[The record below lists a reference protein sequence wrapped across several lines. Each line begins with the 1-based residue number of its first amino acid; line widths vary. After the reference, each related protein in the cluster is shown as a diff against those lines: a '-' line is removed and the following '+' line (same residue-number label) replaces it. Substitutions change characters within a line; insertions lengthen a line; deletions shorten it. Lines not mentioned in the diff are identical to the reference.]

1 MTTLSDARRAYRE
14 ALEKYQERTP
24 SRVAVLGDGRGTASS
39 NVLVPGRPDY
49 VYARDDVTST
59 RFFQVLNQGAV
70 QPAANLPVYVGYP
83 FPTGTGSDE
92 EQVIRI
98 NYSGLGDISSGT
110 VPPVGPHHQQH
121 EFRGG
126 DDILLDS
133 RQFLPGLVHPT
144 DPVSMQVQVESF
156 IYFWDTWRRWEIT
169 RSKDLTEYLPS
180 SGYILWVMI
189 ALDPET
195 GQLVYRPGVPFAT
208 GSQDVILGT
217 FTPVPAPAGNE
228 LPLGYVRLASTT
240 TTIDWTSSADNIGDA
255 RLWVNPPMLHILDR
269 IEQLE
274 GISGNPPDLMMMGAA
289 TNLVGEA
296 TSGNSGTGTTNYIAR
311 WASGTVLG
319 TGVMYDTGSNIGVNN
334 TSPNY
339 RLDVVASASQIRFGT
354 GATDDGGFLF
364 SVSAGTALLAAG
376 ASHNG
381 TDYVAKRTTATVVF
395 LSGSSLFVQNDTGL
409 IVGNTFTPTVRLSI
423 SPTQASYTQAAATAG
438 VPTAFTVTGGAH
450 TTLLASTELIDIDF
464 DMARTVEWATG
475 AITTQRFA
483 VFQAPTLAFVGAS
496 TVTTAATV
504 AVTGA
509 PVAGTN
515 ATITLPLAFWV
526 QAGKM
531 LMGSAS
537 QSTAFTS
544 VLEVNGS
551 ITTDATATVAH
562 GMVFTATLTADA
574 NSRTFRGV
582 TVFPV
587 FATGTFTGLNAI
599 GLRVT
604 NQAITGSGTI
614 DTYSAISA
622 AEATIATAN
631 VGILIGTHPGGSTNY
646 AIYSAS
652 ANDSRFAGNLSPTS
666 AAGANL
672 GDATVYW
679 NDVSYKTLTDRG
691 CLGWFDS
698 GVEMPDG
705 RIVSDV
711 EALTLIQKHPTLQ
724 TVYGVPR
731 LDYSTMP
738 RAVYK
743 PANGKG
749 DDGAETTALIS
760 ILIGA
765 IKELNA
771 RLSEL
776 EKQ

>member
-1 MTTLSDARRAYRE
+1 MTTLSDARRVYRE

-24 SRVAVLGDGRGTASS
+24 SRVAVLGDGRGTATS

-98 NYSGLGDISSGT
+98 NYSGLGDIDSGT
-110 VPPVGPHHQQH
+110 VPPTGPHHQQH

-144 DPVSMQVQVESF
+144 DPISMQVQVESF
-156 IYFWDTWRRWEIT
+156 IYFWDTWRRWEIA
-169 RSKDLTEYLPS
+169 RSKDLTEYIPS
-180 SGYILWVMI
+180 SGYVLWVMI

-228 LPLGYVRLASTT
+228 LPLGYVRLLSTT
-240 TTIDWTSSADNIGDA
+240 TTIDWTSSADNIADA

-311 WASGTVLG
+311 WTSDTVLG
-319 TGVMYDTGSNIGVNN
+319 TGVIYDTGSNVGVNN

-364 SVSAGTALLAAG
+364 SRNAGIAEVAAG

-381 TDYVAKRTTATVVF
+381 TNFVAKRTTATI
-395 LSGSSLFVQNDTGL
+395 LSASGSTFFVQNDTGL
-409 IVGNTFTPTVRLSI
+409 TVGNTFTPTVTLSI
-423 SPTQASYTQAAATAG
+423 GPTQASYTQAVATAG
-438 VPTAFTVTGGAH
+438 APTAFTVTGGAH
-450 TTLLASTELIDIDF
+450 TTLLASTELVDIDF
-464 DMARTVEWATG
+464 DMARTGQWATS

-483 VFQAPTLAFVGAS
+483 IFQAPTLAFVGAS
-496 TVTTAATV
+496 TVTTSATV
-504 AVTGA
+504 AITGA

-515 ATITLPLAFWV
+515 ATITNPLALWV
-526 QAGKM
+526 QDGNVWF
-531 LMGSAS
+531 GG
-537 QSTAFTS
+537 TP
-544 VLEVNGS
+544 
-551 ITTDATATVAH
+551 TATIK
-562 GMVFTATLTADA
+562 F
-574 NSRTFRGV
+574 GV
-582 TVFPV
+582 
-587 FATGTFTGLNAI
+587 
-599 GLRVT
+599 
-604 NQAITGSGTI
+604 
-614 DTYSAISA
+614 
-622 AEATIATAN
+622 N
-631 VGILIGTHPGGSTNY
+631 VGTDQNLWIRSSSSIVTIE
-646 AIYSAS
+646 A
-652 ANDSRFAGNLSPTS
+652 ANDSSSANVELDYAATTHKFTTGGVQLGAPTGGDNGTGTLN
-666 AAGANL
+666 AAGDIYKNDSAYGNPDYAL
-672 GDATVYW
+672 EYW
-679 NDVSYKTLTDRG
+679 LT
-691 CLGWFDS
+691 
-698 GVEMPDG
+698 G
-705 RIVSDV
+705 RIDKYATNRGAEGYQRMSLDDV
-711 EALTLIQKHPTLQ
+711 ES
-724 TVYGVPR
+724 Y
-731 LDYSTMP
+731 
-738 RAVYK
+738 
-743 PANGKG
+743 
-749 DDGAETTALIS
+749 
-760 ILIGA
+760 
-765 IKELNA
+765 IKENM
-771 RLSEL
+771 RLPRITDEPSGIFDRTDISL
-776 EKQ
+776 EKIEEIFTHLIELHKRVRRLESVKHS

>member
-14 ALEKYQERTP
+14 ALSKYQERTP
-24 SRVAVLGDGRGTASS
+24 SRVAVLGDGRGTATS

-98 NYSGLGDISSGT
+98 NYSGLGDIDSST
-110 VPPVGPHHQQH
+110 VPPTGPHHQQH

-156 IYFWDTWRRWEIT
+156 IYFWDTWRRWEIA

-240 TTIDWTSSADNIGDA
+240 ATIDWTSSADNIGDA
-255 RLWVNPPMLHILDR
+255 RLWVYPPMLHILDR

-311 WASGTVLG
+311 WTSDTVLG
-319 TGVMYDTGSNIGVNN
+319 TGVIYDTGSNIGVNN

-339 RLDVVASASQIRFGT
+339 RLDVVASATQIRFGT
-354 GATDDGGFLF
+354 SAIDDGGFLF
-364 SVSAGTALLAAG
+364 SRNVGVAEVAAG

-381 TDYVAKRTTATVVF
+381 TNFVAKRTIATI
-395 LSGSSLFVQNDTGL
+395 LSASGSTFLVQNDTGL
-409 IVGNTFTPTVRLSI
+409 TVGNTFTPTITLSI
-423 SPTQASYTQAAATAG
+423 GPTQASYTQAVATAG
-438 VPTAFTVTGGAH
+438 VPRAFTITGGEH
-450 TTLLASTELIDIDF
+450 TTLTASTELIDIDF
-464 DMARTVEWATG
+464 DMARTVQWATG

-483 VFQAPTLAFVGAS
+483 VFEAPTLAFVGAS
-496 TVTTAATV
+496 VVTTATTV
-504 AVTGA
+504 AITGA
-509 PVAGTN
+509 PVAGTF
-515 ATITLPLAFWV
+515 ATITTSLAFWV
-526 QAGKM
+526 QAGRV
-531 LMGSAS
+531 LLGTAEFGTTITSA
-537 QSTAFTS
+537 
-544 VLEVNGS
+544 LEINATV
-551 ITTDATATVAH
+551 TATASRT
-562 GMVFTATLTADA
+562 TAEAMLVTSTLTANA
-574 NSRTFRGV
+574 NSDSLRGIHIA
-582 TVFPV
+582 PII
-587 FATGTFTGLNAI
+587 AKGAFTGLTAY
-599 GLRVT
+599 GLVVQFLT
-604 NQAITGSGTI
+604 PTGSGTI
-614 DTYSAISA
+614 SQSSVISIT
-622 AEATIATAN
+622 EATIATAN
-631 VGILIGTHPGGSTNY
+631 VGLLIGAHPGGSTNY
-646 AIYSAS
+646 ATYISSSNSNVITGAGLQMGAPTGGDKGSGTINVATNIYLNNSAY
-652 ANDSRFAGNLSPTS
+652 GN
-666 AAGANL
+666 
-672 GDATVYW
+672 
-679 NDVSYKTLTDRG
+679 
-691 CLGWFDS
+691 
-698 GVEMPDG
+698 PDY
-705 RIVSDV
+705 
-711 EALTLIQKHPTLQ
+711 ALE
-724 TVYGVPR
+724 Y
-731 LDYSTMP
+731 
-738 RAVYK
+738 
-743 PANGKG
+743 
-749 DDGAETTALIS
+749 
-760 ILIGA
+760 
-765 IKELNA
+765 
-771 RLSEL
+771 
-776 EKQ
+776 

>member
-14 ALEKYQERTP
+14 ALSKYQERTP
-24 SRVAVLGDGRGTASS
+24 SRVAVLGDGRGTATS

-98 NYSGLGDISSGT
+98 NYSGLGDIDSGT
-110 VPPVGPHHQQH
+110 VPPTGPHHQQH

-144 DPVSMQVQVESF
+144 DPISMQVQVESF
-156 IYFWDTWRRWEIT
+156 IYFWDTWRRWEIA
-169 RSKDLTEYLPS
+169 RSKDLTEYIPS
-180 SGYILWVMI
+180 SGYVLWVMI
-189 ALDPET
+189 VLDPET

-228 LPLGYVRLASTT
+228 LPLGYVRLLSTT
-240 TTIDWTSSADNIGDA
+240 TTIDWTSSADNIADA

-464 DMARTVEWATG
+464 DMARTVQWATG

-483 VFQAPTLAFVGAS
+483 IFEAPTLAFVGAS
-496 TVTTAATV
+496 VVTTATTV
-504 AVTGA
+504 AITGA
-509 PVAGTN
+509 PAAGTF
-515 ATITLPLAFWV
+515 ATITTSLAFWV
-526 QAGKM
+526 QAG
-531 LMGSAS
+531 
-537 QSTAFTS
+537 
-544 VLEVNGS
+544 
-551 ITTDATATVAH
+551 
-562 GMVFTATLTADA
+562 
-574 NSRTFRGV
+574 NSEFDG
-582 TVFPV
+582 
-587 FATGTFTGLNAI
+587 
-599 GLRVT
+599 
-604 NQAITGSGTI
+604 Q
-614 DTYSAISA
+614 
-622 AEATIATAN
+622 
-631 VGILIGTHPGGSTNY
+631 VGIGTAPLFGTNF
-646 AIYSAS
+646 SALYLGPDVTLAGETS
-652 ANDSRFAGNLSPTS
+652 AGAGNSLLFSQNAVFDNT
-666 AAGANL
+666 NWK
-672 GDATVYW
+672 YIE
-679 NDVSYKTLTDRG
+679 TD
-691 CLGWFDS
+691 
-698 GVEMPDG
+698 
-705 RIVSDV
+705 
-711 EALTLIQKHPTLQ
+711 EASNYYQ
-724 TVYGVPR
+724 
-731 LDYSTMP
+731 
-738 RAVYK
+738 
-743 PANGKG
+743 NGGTQDRK
-749 DDGAETTALIS
+749 S
-760 ILIGA
+760 
-765 IKELNA
+765 
-771 RLSEL
+771 
-776 EKQ
+776 